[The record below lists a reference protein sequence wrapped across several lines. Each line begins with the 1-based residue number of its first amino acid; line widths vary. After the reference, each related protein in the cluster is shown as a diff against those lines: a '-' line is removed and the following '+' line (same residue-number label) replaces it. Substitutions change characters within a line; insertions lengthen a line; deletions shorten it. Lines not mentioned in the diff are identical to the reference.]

1 MFNFSADWKHC
12 QFATKVLLD
21 RGFAEG
27 KNEGNEGSCGT
38 VFGIVL
44 KLFTH
49 GIFHE
54 HFCKKRDSNMV
65 IIVENN
71 KQLVICFHYYIF
83 VIQIFNFLC
92 SAPIVG
98 QRHYKTCTVLSYRFN
113 DTKAIWNYVINY
125 HKLSLFIKFDF
136 KLNFFS
142 QSRYYFILRR

>member
-1 MFNFSADWKHC
+1 MKGMRDLVGLYLVFFLNPVH
-12 QFATKVLLD
+12 
-21 RGFAEG
+21 
-27 KNEGNEGSCGT
+27 
-38 VFGIVL
+38 FGIVL

-49 GIFHE
+49 GIFHQ
-54 HFCKKRDSNMV
+54 HFCKKCDSNMV

-113 DTKAIWNYVINY
+113 DTKAI
-125 HKLSLFIKFDF
+125 
-136 KLNFFS
+136 
-142 QSRYYFILRR
+142 